1 MSDSDEEIT
10 EITANE
16 PAEKAP
22 NVADQDDLDQDPLDQ
37 EHKELSENH
46 EIEPEKAKGSKFVF
60 ISISIRL

>member
-22 NVADQDDLDQDPLDQ
+22 NVADQDDLD
-37 EHKELSENH
+37 
-46 EIEPEKAKGSKFVF
+46 
-60 ISISIRL
+60 